1 MVSKEEI
8 MPKTYSD
15 KEKEHIKNK
24 LKEAANEYLRL
35 YGVKK
40 TTVDELVKRVNIPKG
55 TFYLFYESKELLLF
69 DAINELHNE
78 LQSQLLKDIS
88 LLSGDIGTE
97 QLTDLICRIIKRI
110 DQTYLLQIM
119 TNGDMELIMRKLPDD
134 IVSEHLKHDDFSME
148 QFIALIPQ
156 AKGKSVETF
165 SGALRGIF
173 LTLLYK
179 REIGKEVFEE
189 SLRLMIRGIV
199 LQLMEK

>member
-1 MVSKEEI
+1 
-8 MPKTYSD
+8 MPKMYSD
-15 KEKEHIKNK
+15 KEKEQITKQ
-24 LKEAANEYLRL
+24 LKEAANECLMI

-69 DAINELHNE
+69 DAIKDLHNE
-78 LQSQLLKDIS
+78 LQSQLLKEIS
-88 LLSGDIGTE
+88 SLSGDIGKD
-97 QLTDLICRIIKRI
+97 QLTDLIFRIIKRI

-119 TNGDMELIMRKLPDD
+119 TNGDMELIMRKLPDE
-134 IVSEHLKHDDFSME
+134 IVLEHLKQDDFSME

-156 AKGKSVETF
+156 ARYKNVETF

-199 LQLMEK
+199 IQLMED